1 MSIQSTIAT
10 SVLLMTACS
19 KPVQLPVHQFQVP
32 APEAWQG
39 AATEPLAPGA
49 DWWAY
54 FDDPGLDSAIRK
66 ALDCNQSLRAAAA
79 RIEVAAQERRI
90 AGASD
95 WPDISVGVNRLRQRQ
110 NFVGLPFPGFADRV
124 LSNTYSNSGLTF
136 NIAWE
141 ADLWN
146 RLSSEKLAAD
156 AGIAAREADRRAAR
170 LSISG
175 QVAKAWFAAVEAHA
189 QVELAQAVVEHLET
203 VTERTRERYRYGS
216 RSPVDVRVSE
226 SDIERSKATVT
237 ERERARDMFVRQVEV
252 LACEYPAGE
261 RVPGAELPTIPPQVP
276 AGLPAE
282 LVLRR
287 PDLNSAEQAL
297 LGADARIVQA
307 RAALRPS
314 FSLTSTAGTA
324 SNTLLDLV
332 NPTLQV
338 WSYAL
343 GFAQPLFN
351 RGRLKANVR
360 VTEALSQEA
369 AANYENLMWTAY
381 LEVESALAS
390 EQTLRDQQS
399 ALQDSQRI
407 TREAIGLAERRY
419 GAGMG
424 DVFSILA
431 LRRTVLEAESAVMAL
446 QRARIDN
453 RVDLHLALGGGFDDA
468 PAAGPAPTP

>member
-1 MSIQSTIAT
+1 
-10 SVLLMTACS
+10 MTACS

-170 LSISG
+170 LSSAG
-175 QVAKAWFAAVEAHA
+175 KWP
-189 QVELAQAVVEHLET
+189 
-203 VTERTRERYRYGS
+203 RRGS
-216 RSPVDVRVSE
+216 RLSRPTR
-226 SDIERSKATVT
+226 RSSS
-237 ERERARDMFVRQVEV
+237 
-252 LACEYPAGE
+252 
-261 RVPGAELPTIPPQVP
+261 
-276 AGLPAE
+276 
-282 LVLRR
+282 RR
-287 PDLNSAEQAL
+287 RWS
-297 LGADARIVQA
+297 
-307 RAALRPS
+307 
-314 FSLTSTAGTA
+314 ST
-324 SNTLLDLV
+324 
-332 NPTLQV
+332 
-338 WSYAL
+338 
-343 GFAQPLFN
+343 
-351 RGRLKANVR
+351 
-360 VTEALSQEA
+360 
-369 AANYENLMWTAY
+369 
-381 LEVESALAS
+381 
-390 EQTLRDQQS
+390 
-399 ALQDSQRI
+399 
-407 TREAIGLAERRY
+407 
-419 GAGMG
+419 
-424 DVFSILA
+424 
-431 LRRTVLEAESAVMAL
+431 
-446 QRARIDN
+446 
-453 RVDLHLALGGGFDDA
+453 
-468 PAAGPAPTP
+468 